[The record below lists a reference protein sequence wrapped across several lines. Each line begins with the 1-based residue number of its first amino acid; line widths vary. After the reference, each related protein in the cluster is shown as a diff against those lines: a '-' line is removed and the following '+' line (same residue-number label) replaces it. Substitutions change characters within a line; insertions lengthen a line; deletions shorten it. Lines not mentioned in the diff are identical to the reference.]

1 MSFLVGRRTRL
12 ELENVKSSLVEI
24 HGFTTSVARSRCG
37 STLSVSIA
45 ASLYLDGL
53 DEILPP
59 ASNPLLLEFL
69 DLFFDIGR

>member
-1 MSFLVGRRTRL
+1 MSFLVGRHTRL

-24 HGFTTSVARSRCG
+24 HGFTTNVARSRCG
-37 STLSVSIA
+37 SNFSVSIA
-45 ASLYLDGL
+45 ASLCLDGL

-69 DLFFDIGR
+69 DLFLDIGR